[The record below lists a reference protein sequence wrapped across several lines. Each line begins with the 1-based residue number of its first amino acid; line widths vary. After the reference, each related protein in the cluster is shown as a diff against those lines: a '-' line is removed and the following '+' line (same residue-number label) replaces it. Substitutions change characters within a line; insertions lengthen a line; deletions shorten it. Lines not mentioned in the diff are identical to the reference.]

1 MSKFRNRLFDIVD
14 DEPVI
19 NALIINIGPFNKL
32 YLLDKDENKSKY
44 ISQLQYCYYVGDYDS
59 PLYNMEKDEQ
69 ILEACNLCFG
79 SGNVSRHVTKALEA
93 AVALYIKCQST
104 VEKRTL
110 EGCKLA
116 LDALNKNLA
125 NTKRSSSLLTDLLLD
140 IDSAIKKETDLDI
153 RMELFGS
160 KQELEQ
166 KALAND
172 KAMSDLVVRSSKVL
186 DTINELTEKA
196 NKSHSL
202 AEDILGSYMIDE
214 LLTKRE
220 LKDF

>member
-1 MSKFRNRLFDIVD
+1 MV
-14 DEPVI
+14 
-19 NALIINIGPFNKL
+19 
-32 YLLDKDENKSKY
+32 
-44 ISQLQYCYYVGDYDS
+44 
-59 PLYNMEKDEQ
+59 
-69 ILEACNLCFG
+69 
-79 SGNVSRHVTKALEA
+79 
-93 AVALYIKCQST
+93 
-104 VEKRTL
+104 
-110 EGCKLA
+110 
-116 LDALNKNLA
+116 
-125 NTKRSSSLLTDLLLD
+125 
-140 IDSAIKKETDLDI
+140 
-153 RMELFGS
+153 LFGS

-202 AEDILGSYMIDE
+202 AEDTLGSYMIDE